1 MEERYT
7 GRKKRVEGSYEMVK
21 LMIDIN
27 CWWKVGD
34 DKVEIG
40 KERSFYRKKGF
51 LKELDYSK
59 EDRVGSEIVLW
70 RNVYAGFGVRT
81 MGRFP
86 QRTEGWL
93 WQNFISPLFWVWLL
107 CLSSVLVSRTSDAFF
122 ILRCFFLFLSQSIVF
137 KPLRGGWKLWRTRE
151 RAGARRMRW

>member
-1 MEERYT
+1 M
-7 GRKKRVEGSYEMVK
+7 
-21 LMIDIN
+21 
-27 CWWKVGD
+27 GD

-86 QRTEGWL
+86 QRTEGSL
-93 WQNFISPLFWVWLL
+93 
-107 CLSSVLVSRTSDAFF
+107 
-122 ILRCFFLFLSQSIVF
+122 
-137 KPLRGGWKLWRTRE
+137 
-151 RAGARRMRW
+151 

>member
-1 MEERYT
+1 M
-7 GRKKRVEGSYEMVK
+7 
-21 LMIDIN
+21 
-27 CWWKVGD
+27 GD

-93 WQNFISPLFWVWLL
+93 
-107 CLSSVLVSRTSDAFF
+107 
-122 ILRCFFLFLSQSIVF
+122 
-137 KPLRGGWKLWRTRE
+137 
-151 RAGARRMRW
+151 